1 VEEAAAAAESLDE
14 QAHALTEIV
23 ARFKTGV
30 EARRP
35 QSKPQHTTVTHAIAP
50 IPRNGQTI
58 HAPVLKRVAAR
69 PELAAAKQ
77 PVPTPKNDDDGQW
90 EAF

>member
-1 VEEAAAAAESLDE
+1 
-14 QAHALTEIV
+14 
-23 ARFKTGV
+23 
-30 EARRP
+30 
-35 QSKPQHTTVTHAIAP
+35 VTHAIAP

-77 PVPTPKNDDDGQW
+77 PVPTPKDDDDGSW
-90 EAF
+90 ESF